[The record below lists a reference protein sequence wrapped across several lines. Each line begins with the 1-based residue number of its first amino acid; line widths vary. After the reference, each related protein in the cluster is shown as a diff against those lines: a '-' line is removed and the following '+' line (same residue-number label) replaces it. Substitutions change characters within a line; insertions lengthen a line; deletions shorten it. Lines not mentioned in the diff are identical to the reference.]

1 MTLPEN
7 IESRGNSPAVDAL
20 RVASYFV
27 IVIAGIVAARS
38 IIAPLLLSVFIG
50 VIISAILDWLR
61 GIGMRTSVAALV
73 MIIVVGLVGTVLVS
87 VVGASL
93 EHLLADLPAKT
104 EQINNQKQR
113 IIDGLKSYGITS
125 TDEVE
130 AAMNSFLSVDLAANL
145 ANDLRSMFTYAFMI
159 FLMVAF
165 LMLEW
170 SQFGAKVRAMPGD
183 TRQALRQSSE
193 ILKSIRKYMI
203 IKTFVSLLT
212 GLMIYIWLLILDIEY
227 AALWGTIAFLFNY
240 IPTIGSLV
248 AGVIPTFFTLL
259 QYPESVVPAIHVA
272 VAFIVVNTLM
282 GNILEPRIMG
292 EGLGLSTLV
301 VFVSLVFWGWV
312 LGPAGMLLA
321 VPLTMTLKI
330 VLEHDDRTKW
340 IALVLS
346 SGRVV
351 RSALETSND

>member
-1 MTLPEN
+1 MTAAET
-7 IESRGNSPAVDAL
+7 IEPRGNSPAVDAL

-61 GIGMRTSVAALV
+61 GIGMRTSVAVLV
-73 MIIVVGLVGTVLVS
+73 LIIIVGLVGTILVS

-93 EHLLADLPAKT
+93 EHLLADLPEKK
-104 EQINNQKQR
+104 EQLNSQKDR

-130 AAMNSFLSVDLAANL
+130 SALNSFLSFDIAANL
-145 ANDLRSMFTYAFMI
+145 IGDLRSLFTYAFMI

-170 SQFGAKVRAMPGD
+170 SQFGAKIGAMPGD
-183 TRQALRQSSE
+183 TRNALQQSSE
-193 ILKSIRKYMI
+193 ILKSIRQYMI

-212 GLMIYIWLLILDIEY
+212 GLMIYVWLLILNIEY

-259 QYPESVVPAIHVA
+259 QQPDSIIPAINVA
-272 VAFIVVNTLM
+272 IAFLVVNTLI

-351 RSALETSND
+351 RTALETAEK